1 MGYNNSA
8 VQILQ
13 QAEELKIKVLSKCDL
28 LNESK
33 AWTEQQK
40 LQSVYHQTLILDL
53 EYALD
58 KKVEVDLWNIGF
70 KNHINVLQELV
81 RDKKNPQ
88 RSDCQAL
95 LTWFLE
101 SASGFYI
108 SLLQEFCNKFEID
121 FPFRRQGKIYGQTK
135 RSLGNDQ
142 SNLPQSS
149 SCLYI
154 CQYCLVHLGDIA
166 RYGNRRKQAESFYKQ
181 AIQVSPN
188 SGHPYNQLALLEAS
202 LGDKLSTVFYY
213 VRGIAVKNPFPA
225 ATTNLLSTL
234 SSTIDKERVDDKL
247 HNRMTVNEFIN
258 LFICTHGYL
267 YTLTELCQAQTIVEN
282 LGTIMTALVA
292 TQSFTEDKLIKMT
305 IINMYSLQH
314 ISSSGTSEE
323 LTSDEKQAKMLILDL
338 LASSLSAFLVPIHTL
353 QADKNLID
361 YYALPA
367 VKIIFH
373 WIQDSPMILTE
384 NVFMKRLQI
393 WPSLCKLLNNIQPF
407 LKDFH
412 YEDYSNLP
420 LKEDRNL
427 KGFLPLSKY
436 LKQFDFD
443 RTEEDPNIFRLVRIK
458 RILNFGLWLTDFEVN
473 GTKLITK
480 TESDDDTIKFE
491 PGCIQPDP
499 TNKLLEEIKSFSI
512 ESGAKTEKKG
522 GILKPQGSLEKHRE
536 EREMMSNLENDANEN
551 NIASP
556 GNVKQESAK
565 MKRAKQNVA
574 LQSIYKKMEENKQ
587 VKFRVEDKEKLVKF
601 DQKPAPVTRVPA
613 VAVTNTNPTFGS
625 SIRTPP
631 FNQNHPV
638 FPPVSSQQ
646 QDYLTSLRNMA
657 NNYGM
662 GGNYPLQNMYGG
674 GMQGGGM
681 PTPNWGSGQVQTKN
695 NYTPMNMG
703 SATYNHLQSSGF
715 DGNATANWWNGPG
728 GNNMMPPPG
737 GAGFNNFNTPPPPF
751 GGGMMGGPKMGGTN
765 QASGDS
771 FNSPWN
777 FSGNM
782 GSGFEQSG
790 NLTMRQQML
799 KEANNL
805 PTNMGDKFTPNQQ
818 NAPSSGYSLFNTSS
832 WNPSLTNHLRNPV
845 GMPHPPD
852 NSFGSLPQS
861 SLFASQRPQ
870 SLAQLLEQQS
880 QIQKNDFH

>member
-1 MGYNNSA
+1 MVYNISA
-8 VQILQ
+8 AQILQ
-13 QAEELKIKVLSKCDL
+13 QAEDLKIKVLGKRDL
-28 LNESK
+28 LNDSQ
-33 AWTEQQK
+33 AWLELQK
-40 LQSVYHQTLILDL
+40 LQTVYQQALILDL

-70 KNHINVLQELV
+70 KNHINILQEFV

-108 SLLQEFCNKFEID
+108 SLLQEFCNKYEID
-121 FPFRRQGKIYGQTK
+121 LCFRRQGRIYGQAK
-135 RSLGNDQ
+135 ELLGNDHFN
-142 SNLPQSS
+142 SPQST

-166 RYGNRRKQAESFYKQ
+166 RYRNQRKQAESFYKQ

-234 SSTIDKERVDDKL
+234 SSIIDRDRPNEL
-247 HNRMTVNEFIN
+247 QSRMTANEFIN
-258 LFICTHGYL
+258 FFICTHGYI
-267 YTLTELCQAQTIVEN
+267 YTMTDLFQAQTIVKN

-305 IINMYSLQH
+305 VINLYALDH
-314 ISSSGTSEE
+314 ISSSGKNEE
-323 LTSDEKQAKMLILDL
+323 LTVDEKTAKLLILDL
-338 LASSLSAFLVPIHTL
+338 LASFLSAFLVPIHTL

-373 WIQDSPMILTE
+373 WIQDSPLILTE
-384 NVFMKRLQI
+384 SVFMKRLQI
-393 WPSLCKLLNNIQPF
+393 WPSFCKLLNSIQPF
-407 LKDFH
+407 LEDFS
-412 YEDYSNLP
+412 YNDYANVPLRED
-420 LKEDRNL
+420 KNL
-427 KGFLPLSKY
+427 KGFLPLSNY

-443 RTEEDPNIFRLVRIK
+443 RFEDDISISRLIRVK

-480 TESDDDTIKFE
+480 TESDNIIRFE

-499 TNKLLEEIKSFSI
+499 TNELLEEIKSFSI
-512 ESGAKTEKKG
+512 DNQTQNATKMEKKG
-522 GILKPQGSLEKHRE
+522 GILKPQGSLEKYRE
-536 EREMMSNLENDANEN
+536 ERELMTNLENNGSDK
-551 NIASP
+551 ITVQM
-556 GNVKQESAK
+556 NVKQESAK

-587 VKFRVEDKEKLVKF
+587 VKFSVEEKDKLVKF
-601 DQKPAPVTRVPA
+601 EQKSTPASRSPSTI
-613 VAVTNTNPTFGS
+613 TNTNNQFGS

-631 FNQNHPV
+631 FNQNHSV
-638 FPPVSSQQ
+638 FPPVSNHQQ

-662 GGNYPLQNMYGG
+662 GNNYPMQGMYGG
-674 GMQGGGM
+674 GMRGNMTAPGWGGGQA
-681 PTPNWGSGQVQTKN
+681 PQKT
-695 NYTPMNMG
+695 NYSPMNMG
-703 SATYNHLQSSGF
+703 TATYNHLQSSGF
-715 DGNATANWWNGPG
+715 DGNATANWWNGPAA
-728 GNNMMPPPG
+728 NNMMTPG
-737 GAGFNNFNTPPPPF
+737 GGGFNNFSNPPPF
-751 GGGMMGGPKMGGTN
+751 GGPMMGGPKMGNNN

-777 FSGNM
+777 YGGNM
-782 GSGFEQSG
+782 GQMGGGFEQSG

-799 KEANNL
+799 KEANNM
-805 PTNMGDKFTPNQQ
+805 TSNMGDKFVPNQH
-818 NAPSSGYSLFNTSS
+818 NSSGYSLFNTNS

-845 GMPHPPD
+845 GISSE
-852 NSFGSLPQS
+852 NAFGSMQQS
-861 SLFASQRPQ
+861 SLFANQRPQ
-870 SLAQLLEQQS
+870 SLAQLLEQQN
-880 QIQKNDFH
+880 QMPKNDFH